1 MMLKEKGKE
10 RRRNKKGKET
20 TVMVKILK
28 RQENMVLRGQE
39 EELIQGKQ

>member
-10 RRRNKKGKET
+10 RRNKKGKET

-28 RQENMVLRGQE
+28 RQENMVFRGQE